1 MKAKTVLVCVGGMT
15 VGVTG
20 TIYMSRNALRE
31 AFIKWSV
38 DKVNEKVL
46 DAMSEYKPNKYG
58 YSSYRPYAPPS
69 ASVSAAVI
77 RKTSSKPWGS
87 KADTREVIDFV
98 TSTRK
103 EVEEILDHLRET
115 IDHYGNVSIGE
126 YYEQVGYSPTM
137 KDLQFGWT
145 DLNAAYTQPS
155 NSGFRIKFPQ
165 PIKLNDD
172 KEEVE
177 DEKSN

>member
-1 MKAKTVLVCVGGMT
+1 MKAKTVLVFVGGMT

-38 DKVNEKVL
+38 EKMTEGLKDV
-46 DAMSEYKPNKYG
+46 DTTYKPNKYG
-58 YSSYRPYAPPS
+58 YRSYQPYT
-69 ASVSAAVI
+69 SVSAAAL
-77 RKTSSKPWGS
+77 RKTSSRPWGS

-98 TSTRK
+98 TGTRK

-126 YYEQVGYSPTM
+126 YYNQVGYSPTI

-155 NSGFRIKFPQ
+155 NGGFRIKFPQ

-177 DEKSN
+177 DEIH